1 MSAKLTTDLR
11 RDAQHTGHDSTWFVD
26 HCLRVHEAA
35 DLIDKV
41 RTVIT
46 AWNFGPVEDRQAL
59 KAIYEIV
66 GDDIQGGHKP

>member
-11 RDAQHTGHDSTWFVD
+11 RDAQHSGHDSTWFVD

-41 RTVIT
+41 RAVIT
-46 AWNFGPVEDRQAL
+46 AWNFGTAQDRDAL
-59 KAIYEIV
+59 AAIWSIV
-66 GDDIQGGHKP
+66 GDDVQGEAKS